1 MSGASLIVVAFLL
14 GLVAMSFAFGGGAV
28 VVVALPVAI
37 VGVAAVGFLD
47 FNRRRKQ
54 TQQLGEFRDQAK
66 AEQVEFTERD
76 RETLASSD

>member
-14 GLVAMSFAFGGGAV
+14 GLVAMSFAFGGGA